1 GPPSGR
7 YSPYRTFIRVDLPA
21 PFSPSSEWISPGSTT
36 RSMASLATKVP
47 KVFVIPRSSSF
58 TAFASVGAGRAA
70 GPARFGTWCAVPARG
85 QGPRTGQRGSGALRG
100 GLRLDDHVAADD
112 LLLEGLQ
119 LLGELRGDLV
129 LEVVVRGQ
137 AHAAVLERAHVRG
150 AVELALGGAGDDVL
164 DAHGHLLHD
173 GGEDDGLRLGVGGVG
188 LVAVGVDPDHHA
200 VLALLGGGEGAGAHG
215 AGDRH
220 DDVGAGAVELVGD
233 GLALGLV
240 LEGADDGAGLLLLV
254 PAEHLDVLVVGLV
267 VVGDAVDVAVHEDGD
282 GGDVHA
288 AVGGDLAGLGHP
300 GCQVSGQ
307 ERGLGGVELERLDVV
322 ELDRVAVGVLGGG
335 VHDRE
340 VGVGVLL
347 RGRTGGRGQQEADGD
362 DQVAV
367 LGDHVVDVRCEVGD
381 RGGLRSA
388 GLDPEGLL
396 RVLQALVAGLVEGLV
411 VPAAGVR
418 DHAGLVVARGTA
430 GIAAAA
436 GALLR

>member
-1 GPPSGR
+1 MISISSSVSCGVRTAVGSSSTSTSALRLRALMISTRCWAPTGRSSTSASGSRSKPKRAEISRTSVRAAARSSRPPLVGSCPSTMFSATVKTGTSMKCWWTIPIPASIASPGSEKVTGFPSMTMSPPSGR

-58 TAFASVGAGRAA
+58 TAVASVGAGRAA
-70 GPARFGTWCAVPARG
+70 GPARFGTWCAVPARR

-200 VLALLGGGEGAGAHG
+200 VLALLGGGEGA
-215 AGDRH
+215 
-220 DDVGAGAVELVGD
+220 
-233 GLALGLV
+233 
-240 LEGADDGAGLLLLV
+240 
-254 PAEHLDVLVVGLV
+254 
-267 VVGDAVDVAVHEDGD
+267 
-282 GGDVHA
+282 
-288 AVGGDLAGLGHP
+288 
-300 GCQVSGQ
+300 
-307 ERGLGGVELERLDVV
+307 
-322 ELDRVAVGVLGGG
+322 
-335 VHDRE
+335 
-340 VGVGVLL
+340 
-347 RGRTGGRGQQEADGD
+347 
-362 DQVAV
+362 
-367 LGDHVVDVRCEVGD
+367 
-381 RGGLRSA
+381 
-388 GLDPEGLL
+388 
-396 RVLQALVAGLVEGLV
+396 
-411 VPAAGVR
+411 
-418 DHAGLVVARGTA
+418 
-430 GIAAAA
+430 
-436 GALLR
+436 